1 MPLTSEIES
10 ALAAGLRQPVRV
22 AARRPS
28 PYRTSF
34 PLEELDVELG
44 DGTRLA
50 LVLKELSWGNLGDTA
65 RRAKPRFLHDPLRE
79 LEVYRTVLDPLA
91 LGTAKLYGSGENGR
105 PWLLLERIPG
115 PDLTQVGDFEIWREA
130 ARWLAR
136 MHDRCRDLRT
146 SRLLSHD
153 ESFHRRWF
161 ERARKF
167 RESEELEP
175 LVAGYDALAVRLAD
189 LPRGFIHGEFYA
201 SNILVEEGKNGVRIC
216 PIDWELA
223 AVGPALI
230 DLAALTA
237 GSWSEEERTELAL
250 AYRDSLS
257 EPPSA
262 NTLLEDLDLCRL
274 QVALQWLGWS
284 RDWTPPPE
292 RQQDWLGEALRL
304 GKRLG
309 P

>member
-10 ALAAGLRQPVRV
+10 ALAAGLGAPVRV
-22 AARRPS
+22 AARQPS
-28 PYRTSF
+28 QYRTSF
-34 PLEELDVELG
+34 PLEELDVELL
-44 DGTRLA
+44 DGTLLA
-50 LVLKELSWGNLGDTA
+50 LVLKELSWETLDDAT
-65 RRAKPRFLHDPLRE
+65 RRAKPPFLHDPLRE
-79 LEVYRTVLDPLA
+79 LEVYRTVLGTLA
-91 LGTAKLYGSGENGR
+91 LGTAKLYGSGENSR

-136 MHDRCRDLRT
+136 MHDRCRDLRAP
-146 SRLLSHD
+146 RLLSHD
-153 ESFHRRWF
+153 EPYHRRWL
-161 ERARKF
+161 ERAREF
-167 RESEELEP
+167 RGNEELEP
-175 LVAGYDALAVRLAD
+175 LVAGYDGLAALLAG

-201 SNILVEEGKNGVRIC
+201 SNILVEEGENGVRIC

-223 AVGPALI
+223 AIGPALI

-237 GSWSEEERTELAL
+237 GSWSEDEQTELVL

-257 EPPSA
+257 VPPSA
-262 NTLLEDLDLCRL
+262 DTLLADLDLCRL

-309 P
+309 L